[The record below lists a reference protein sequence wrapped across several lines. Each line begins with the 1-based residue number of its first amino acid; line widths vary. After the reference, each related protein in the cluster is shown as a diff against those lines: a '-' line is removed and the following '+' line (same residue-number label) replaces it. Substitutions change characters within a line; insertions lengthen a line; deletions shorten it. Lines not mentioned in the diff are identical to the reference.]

1 MKICIFERSNEK
13 NHFSKTKIYFHQKNY
28 TTIIRTYWAT
38 KYESRGENEF
48 WATCH
53 NVSNLFNGCWHPLL
67 SSAQIILIFAKK
79 QILEKKNHIKR
90 KSTRKKSI
98 EILQLARRYQM
109 AAAESWPL
117 VGSWPCHQ
125 RHRGNSGSAPLCFG
139 LESGTPNRDK
149 ERNYIFCSRFL
160 YTMGLPFI
168 NYYAVEM
175 ESSHN
180 LTVT

>member
-1 MKICIFERSNEK
+1 M
-13 NHFSKTKIYFHQKNY
+13 
-28 TTIIRTYWAT
+28 TYWAT
-38 KYESRGENEF
+38 KYESRRENEF

-117 VGSWPCHQ
+117 VGSWPCSLAVTKDIEVTPEVHLCALALNLE
-125 RHRGNSGSAPLCFG
+125 HRTGIK
-139 LESGTPNRDK
+139 K
-149 ERNYIFCSRFL
+149 EIIFFAL
-160 YTMGLPFI
+160 DFYTRWDSP
-168 NYYAVEM
+168 
-175 ESSHN
+175 SSTIT
-180 LTVT
+180 L